1 MFKEQFSETR
11 KPRRLC
17 NGMKLLIPD
26 HDYEL
31 YLGGTAKPAI
41 QKTLDCRNSKSESE
55 R

>member
-31 YLGGTAKPAI
+31 YLGGTAK
-41 QKTLDCRNSKSESE
+41 TRHSENSGLSQ
-55 R
+55 